1 MNAKAGEK
9 TQTDKALSD
18 HIRNKINLKK
28 KKNFSLG
35 SQKLQRQYA
44 SIWEHTESASWLKDQ
59 LEHKYNVSKLEE
71 HSPVALQGPFTP

>member
-28 KKNFSLG
+28 KKKFFLRVTETAKTICIYLG
-35 SQKLQRQYA
+35 AHRVCFLIKRPA
-44 SIWEHTESASWLKDQ
+44 GT
-59 LEHKYNVSKLEE
+59 
-71 HSPVALQGPFTP
+71 

>member
-44 SIWEHTESASWLKDQ
+44 SIWEHTESAS
-59 LEHKYNVSKLEE
+59 
-71 HSPVALQGPFTP
+71 